1 LPAPPP
7 PPLRRRRALAVDPAP
22 GPPQRL
28 GPGDDAP
35 APGPT
40 GRAGPHPPS
49 PAPPHLRPRLARGRR
64 QRGRPHAP
72 GWLAGPGHALPLRR
86 QRRGRAGQ
94 RRPSRATSGG
104 PLRPLDDARPCG
116 GYCATASPGGPDL
129 ASPDGRFRPQG
140 SALMVATA
148 VPTTVPVPP
157 GPSAL
162 YKAPTVAGFDDVP
175 FLVKEDLFRQ
185 VKADMRFPDYLYGCY
200 ECGICVA
207 VCPSARFY
215 DFSPRRIAQAAGR
228 EDVELLYQQM
238 QEDIWEC
245 SQCFSCLRCPRGN
258 NPGGIILIMREVAIN
273 NGLASAREALEG
285 YSRIIFKI
293 MSTGT
298 QVSPDMLQPD
308 AFPDW
313 GPEVKDVSDNLE
325 LWRRALPPE
334 T

>member
-1 LPAPPP
+1 M
-7 PPLRRRRALAVDPAP
+7 
-22 GPPQRL
+22 
-28 GPGDDAP
+28 
-35 APGPT
+35 
-40 GRAGPHPPS
+40 
-49 PAPPHLRPRLARGRR
+49 
-64 QRGRPHAP
+64 
-72 GWLAGPGHALPLRR
+72 
-86 QRRGRAGQ
+86 
-94 RRPSRATSGG
+94 ATVTM
-104 PLRPLDDARPCG
+104 P
-116 GYCATASPGGPDL
+116 PGGN
-129 ASPDGRFRPQG
+129 
-140 SALMVATA
+140 
-148 VPTTVPVPP
+148 
-157 GPSAL
+157 AL
-162 YKAPTVAGFDDVP
+162 YKNTEVAGYADVTYE
-175 FLVKEDLFRQ
+175 VKEDLFRQ

-215 DFSPRRIAQAAGR
+215 DFSPRRIAQAVAR
-228 EDVELLYQQM
+228 EDVELVYQQM

-285 YSRIIFKI
+285 YSRIIYKI

-313 GPEVKDVSDNLE
+313 GPEVKDVSDNLA

-334 T
+334 THHTTSTGWDVDEKTLVELYLIWFHTGALDMIKDVDEGLHMILQDVMEERLEDAGIEL